1 MKRLDTYKRIL
12 LALSER
18 KVPRVHALILAELND
33 GSSPRTI
40 LGAIQKAVEGKRK
53 ATSYIVLNSIASP
66 FIMIFLDS
74 AMVEEENCANMCN
87 IS

>member
-40 LGAIQKAVEGKRK
+40 LGAIQKAVKGKRK
-53 ATSYIVLNSIASP
+53 ATGNKDEVTPLSP
-66 FIMIFLDS
+66 SVFFRTSLTWRS
-74 AMVEEENCANMCN
+74 
-87 IS
+87 